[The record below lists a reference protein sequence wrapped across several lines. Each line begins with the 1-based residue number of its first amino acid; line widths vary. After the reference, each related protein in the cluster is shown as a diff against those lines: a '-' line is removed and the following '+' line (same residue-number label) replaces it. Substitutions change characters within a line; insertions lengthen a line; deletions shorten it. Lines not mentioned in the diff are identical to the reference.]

1 MVLYTY
7 RFFSSS
13 VHLVLHQL
21 LGTQPHKLSKMLFTA
36 ARLIACSG
44 VAGIWIANSW
54 SEQRG
59 GIERAGLWPL
69 SHFRKL
75 LASEDCSGNSGY
87 TSKSKKAS
95 IFAKMGAAQP
105 VGERWFWGG
114 CWDFRLPWVLST
126 LVLFFPPCF
135 ISSEPWVW
143 KSMSLE
149 KTEWKKKNG
158 WIQVVYAGCI
168 HTCSFTSLLAAHKG
182 PAIWE
187 AASCNWFHEPVS
199 TG

>member
-1 MVLYTY
+1 MNADNPVNISRTLCSYRGALSNYHIPLHCRTGFLFVILMVLYTY

-13 VHLVLHQL
+13 VHLVLRQL
-21 LGTQPHKLSKMLFTA
+21 LATQPHELSKMLFTA

-75 LASEDCSGNSGY
+75 CWLQRIVLV
-87 TSKSKKAS
+87 TLVTLKKKKKAS
-95 IFAKMGAAQP
+95 LFAKMGAAPP

-114 CWDFRLPWVLST
+114 CWAFRLPWVLST
-126 LVLFFPPCF
+126 LVLFFPPALF
-135 ISSEPWVW
+135 PQNHGAGNPWV
-143 KSMSLE
+143 
-149 KTEWKKKNG
+149 
-158 WIQVVYAGCI
+158 
-168 HTCSFTSLLAAHKG
+168 
-182 PAIWE
+182 
-187 AASCNWFHEPVS
+187 
-199 TG
+199 